1 MHAMLSRAMS
11 RRTGAVIETMH
22 SDSLYAINMTTGKWM
37 PRKHVND
44 VMIRELRSTCM
55 WRRLQRQR
63 PGEVKLRHVRSHI
76 GIPGNETADHLADMR
91 WGPAQGTQTV
101 LADRGTEMADTVV

>member
-37 PRKHVND
+37 PRKHIND
-44 VMIRELRSTCM
+44 VMIRELRSM

-63 PGEVKLRHVRSHI
+63 PGEVKLRHLRSHI
-76 GIPGNETADHLADMR
+76 GIRAYRATRRPITSSRYAVGNATGNTDGAD
-91 WGPAQGTQTV
+91 G
-101 LADRGTEMADTVV
+101 GTEMADTAV